1 MPTIISKPEIF
12 IVLINNTFFNKNLN
26 NDVQLVKENY
36 VKFGLTQERPK
47 FLLVIKFSISWLME
61 PPDLIYLQ
69 T

>member
-47 FLLVIKFSISWLME
+47 FLLVIKFSVS
-61 PPDLIYLQ
+61 
-69 T
+69 